1 MLCVAMMYIGR
12 NCELTDYV
20 CESRTRRM
28 SIISSVMYN
37 SWMFVDVVC
46 YSDAYA
52 SQMWVMDYV
61 YESRTRR
68 MSIVNNGVYN
78 R

>member
-1 MLCVAMMYIGR
+1 MMYIGR

-20 CESRTRRM
+20 YDSRTRRM
-28 SIISSVMYN
+28 SIVSSGVYN
-37 SWMFVDVVC
+37 RWMFVDVMC

-68 MSIVNNGVYN
+68 MSIMNNGVHK